1 MGGHMP
7 DGRDDRRIDELVD
20 GALSYL
26 GAGASRDAWLESA
39 CQGDAELLREVKQ
52 AIDGRQQRGGFPQKP
67 RLDPEH
73 IGEFEIVRKLGEGG
87 MGVVYH
93 ARQTHPIRREIALK
107 VVKPGLDS
115 RMVLARFESERQ
127 ALAMMNHPNIA
138 RVLEAGATSAGTPYF
153 VMGLVDGPAIT
164 RHCDANRLNVRER
177 LALFVPV
184 CQAIQHAHQ
193 KGVIHRDIK
202 PSNILVELQEG
213 EPVPRV
219 IDFGLA
225 KAASSEANDATAYTE
240 VGTMVGTLQ
249 YMSPEQA
256 DMGASDIDTRSD
268 IYSLGVV
275 LYELLTGTTPAGRFG
290 SSPERSAPNLERVL
304 RAIREEDP
312 PPLDDRL
319 RQLQDGLATVAAN
332 RRAEPDRLIRTV
344 HGELNWIV
352 AKALDKDRARRYQ
365 TANALGRD
373 IERYLSGEAVE
384 AGPVSRGY
392 RMRKFARKNRFML
405 AGAGAFFLL
414 LVTATALTAWQ
425 AIRAR
430 SAEVTAQR
438 QRDRAVSAE
447 VRARSEERQ
456 AQEDRNRAIAA
467 EAQARHE
474 RETAVAEKGR
484 ANTESDT
491 AKAVTS
497 FLQED
502 LLSQADASDQV
513 GPANMQRGPD
523 LTVRVALDRA
533 AQRIGG
539 KFSAQPAVEGAIRKT
554 LGDTYNNLGL
564 YGQAEVQ
571 LEQAVALL
579 GKSLGVDHP
588 DTLFA
593 LDRLATVYQNEGK
606 LTQAEAMMTRELA
619 SRRKVLGPDHP
630 RTNETINNLGVL
642 YIRMGKYAEAEPY
655 LLKDLD
661 YARRH
666 FGSNNDNTSTA
677 LNNLGLLYIKQK
689 KYDQAAKLLSDA
701 VDRRK
706 QELGAEH
713 PRTLV
718 SMSNLALAEKGLGK
732 IQESIALN
740 RQVLEARRKVL
751 GPEHP
756 STLRTMQNLG
766 AALLAD
772 SQYAEAEVLLV
783 SAFEAASRQKSLD
796 PDEARSMAQKLVDLY
811 TQWGKPDKVREW
823 KQKVDSR

>member
-1 MGGHMP
+1 M
-7 DGRDDRRIDELVD
+7 
-20 GALSYL
+20 
-26 GAGASRDAWLESA
+26 
-39 CQGDAELLREVKQ
+39 KQ
-52 AIDGRQQRGGFPQKP
+52 AIDAQPRVGGLP
-67 RLDPEH
+67 LDPQH
-73 IGEFEIVRKLGEGG
+73 IGEFEIVRRLGEGG

-107 VVKPGLDS
+107 VVKPGMDS
-115 RMVLARFESERQ
+115 RLVVARFESERQ

-138 RVLEAGATSAGTPYF
+138 RVLEAGTTSSGSPYF

-164 RHCDANRLNVRER
+164 RYCDSNRLNVRER

-213 EPVPRV
+213 VPVPRV

-225 KAASSEANDATAYTE
+225 KASSSEVSDATAYTE

-268 IYSLGVV
+268 IYSLGVE

-290 SSPERSAPNLERVL
+290 SNPDRSVPNLERVL

-319 RQLQDGLATVAAN
+319 KHLQDRPRRGSRESP
-332 RRAEPDRLIRTV
+332 RRAGPVDS
-344 HGELNWIV
+344 HGTRRVELHEIWIV
-352 AKALDKDRARRYQ
+352 LKAIEKDRGRRYQ

-384 AGPVSRGY
+384 AGPASTAY
-392 RMRKFARKNRFML
+392 RMRKFARKNRLML
-405 AGAGAFFLL
+405 AGAAAFFLL

-430 SAEVTAQR
+430 TAEVAAQR
-438 QRDRAVSAE
+438 QRDRALAAE
-447 VRARSEERQ
+447 MKARNDERQ
-456 AQEDRNRAIAA
+456 AQEDRNRAVAA
-467 EAQARHE
+467 ETQARHE
-474 RETAVAEKGR
+474 RETAVTEEGR
-484 ANTESDT
+484 ADTESAT
-491 AKAVTS
+491 AKAVSS

-513 GPANMQRGPD
+513 GPASMQRGPD
-523 LTVRVALDRA
+523 MTVRVALDRA
-533 AQRIGG
+533 ARRIGG
-539 KFSAQPAVEGAIRKT
+539 KFSGQPAVEGAIRKT

-564 YGQAEVQ
+564 YGQARSTTRTGGG
-571 LEQAVALL
+571 AAGR
-579 GKSLGVDHP
+579 GKAAQDHP

-593 LDRLATVYQNEGK
+593 MDRLATVYQNEGK
-606 LTQAEAMMTRELA
+606 LAQTEAMMKRELA

-630 RTNETINNLGVL
+630 QTYESINNLGVL
-642 YIRMGKYAEAEPY
+642 YIRMGKYSDAEPY
-655 LLKDLD
+655 LLQHPDYSRSHPGLD
-661 YARRH
+661 
-666 FGSNNDNTSTA
+666 NDVTSTA
-677 LNNLGLLYIKQK
+677 LNNLGLLYINQK
-689 KYDQAAKLLSDA
+689 RYDQAARMLTDA
-701 VDRRK
+701 VNRRK
-706 QELGAEH
+706 QALGAEH

-718 SMSNLALAEKGLGK
+718 SMSNWRWPRRGWERLG
-732 IQESIALN
+732 ESITALN
-740 RQVLEARRKVL
+740 RQILEARRRVL
-751 GPEHP
+751 GPGHP

-766 AALLAD
+766 GALITD

-783 SAFEAASRQKSLD
+783 SAWEAASRQASLD
-796 PDEARSMAQKLVDLY
+796 PDEARSMARKLVDLY
-811 TQWGKPDKVREW
+811 TQWGKPGKAREW
-823 KQKVDSR
+823 QQKVDSK